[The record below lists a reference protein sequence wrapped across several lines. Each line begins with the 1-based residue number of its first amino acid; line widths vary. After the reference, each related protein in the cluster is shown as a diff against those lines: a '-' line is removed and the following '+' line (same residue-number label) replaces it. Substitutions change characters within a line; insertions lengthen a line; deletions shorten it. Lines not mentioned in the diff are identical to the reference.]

1 MILPE
6 TNEYMLRLKE
16 LMKNQYTFKANEHDD
31 PNIKRGLRN
40 ADGTGVLLGITNIGS
55 VQGYTIQDGE
65 RMPAPGRLYYR
76 GISVEDIVESH
87 RKNKTFGF
95 TEVVFL
101 LLVGK
106 LPTRQQ
112 LDEFENMLFQARQ
125 LPKGFVEDMI
135 LRAPSKDIMNKLAR
149 SVLALYSYDDR
160 HDDLSPENLM
170 RQSIELVARFP
181 SIVAHAFATKRHY
194 YDHDS
199 LYIHNPNPE
208 LSVAEDFLRMLRK
221 DNAFTNDEAR
231 LLDLMLMIHAE
242 HGGGNNST
250 YVCRAMSSSRTDSYS
265 AIAGAVG
272 SLKGPLHG
280 GANAKVMQMFRDI
293 EEHVH
298 DFTDEDEITAYL
310 AKILRGQANDGS
322 GKIYGLG
329 HAVYTVSD
337 PRCELLKKYSRTVA
351 EKSGHL
357 EELELM
363 QRIEK
368 CGIPLITRMKN
379 LTMPI
384 CANVDLYSGLIYECL
399 GIPQELFT
407 PLFAIA
413 RVSGWCANRMEEVLT
428 CNRIHRPAY
437 RATKLHVPYVEM
449 ADRK

>member
-1 MILPE
+1 
-6 TNEYMLRLKE
+6 
-16 LMKNQYTFKANEHDD
+16 
-31 PNIKRGLRN
+31 
-40 ADGTGVLLGITNIGS
+40 
-55 VQGYTIQDGE
+55 
-65 RMPAPGRLYYR
+65 
-76 GISVEDIVESH
+76 
-87 RKNKTFGF
+87 
-95 TEVVFL
+95 
-101 LLVGK
+101 
-106 LPTRQQ
+106 
-112 LDEFENMLFQARQ
+112 
-125 LPKGFVEDMI
+125 
-135 LRAPSKDIMNKLAR
+135 
-149 SVLALYSYDDR
+149 
-160 HDDLSPENLM
+160 
-170 RQSIELVARFP
+170 
-181 SIVAHAFATKRHY
+181 
-194 YDHDS
+194 
-199 LYIHNPNPE
+199 
-208 LSVAEDFLRMLRK
+208 
-221 DNAFTNDEAR
+221 
-231 LLDLMLMIHAE
+231 
-242 HGGGNNST
+242 
-250 YVCRAMSSSRTDSYS
+250 
-265 AIAGAVG
+265 
-272 SLKGPLHG
+272 
-280 GANAKVMQMFRDI
+280 MQMFRDI

-368 CGIPLITRMKN
+368 CGIPLLTRMKN